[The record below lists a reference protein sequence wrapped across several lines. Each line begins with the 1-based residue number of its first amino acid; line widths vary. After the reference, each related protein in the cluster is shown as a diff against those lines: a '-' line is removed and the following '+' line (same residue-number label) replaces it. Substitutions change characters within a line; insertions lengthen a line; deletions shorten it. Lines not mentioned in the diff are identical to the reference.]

1 MIGFLGDAC
10 ISANGMRSTWATG
23 PPSQSTRTFAGKK
36 NPRSKDL
43 GQNPPKEEGGGDNLG
58 MSGYE
63 SISPRDRVIRKP
75 ITFRHPI
82 TEVYR
87 SNLCIARTFLLRR
100 DISLLPGVTLAA
112 FRHKEQVLQLA
123 ITLS

>member
-63 SISPRDRVIRKP
+63 SISARDRVIEKL

-82 TEVYR
+82 TEFYR
-87 SNLCIARTFLLRR
+87 RYLCIASGFCCTATFLCIKLFQCG
-100 DISLLPGVTLAA
+100 ISAQRTSVAT
-112 FRHKEQVLQLA
+112 
-123 ITLS
+123 SD